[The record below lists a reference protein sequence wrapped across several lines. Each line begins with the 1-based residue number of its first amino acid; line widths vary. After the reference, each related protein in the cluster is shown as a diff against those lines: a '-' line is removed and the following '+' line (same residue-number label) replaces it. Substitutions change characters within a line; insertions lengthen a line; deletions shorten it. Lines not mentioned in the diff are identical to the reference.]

1 MQSAQRSTEE
11 VVSAAHLGSHEIFG
25 LLRPDQMKVI
35 SEAAEEITYKAGDI
49 VFRRGE
55 PSADFFAV
63 LEGQVALRLPRPDG
77 VSVLIDEVTEG
88 AIFGSCVCFQID
100 SYTLSATCSEDSRIL
115 KIKAAT
121 LKKLMDDDP
130 IMGYAIQTLVSRV
143 YFKRYVETMHKLQS
157 IVQSI
162 PLEAV

>member
-1 MQSAQRSTEE
+1 MQTAQLE
-11 VVSAAHLGSHEIFG
+11 SHEIFQ
-25 LLRPDQMKVI
+25 LLRPEQVNVL
-35 SEAAEEITYKAGDI
+35 SAAAEEISLRAGDV
-49 VFRRGE
+49 VFQRGE
-55 PSADFFAV
+55 PAEDFYAV
-63 LEGQVALRLPRPDG
+63 LKGQVALRLPRSDG

-130 IMGYAIQTLVSRV
+130 IMGYAIQTIVSRV
-143 YFKRYVETMHKLQS
+143 YFKRYVDTMRKLQS

>member
-1 MQSAQRSTEE
+1 MQTAQLE
-11 VVSAAHLGSHEIFG
+11 SHEIFQ
-25 LLRPDQMKVI
+25 LLRPEQVNTL
-35 SEAAEEITYKAGDI
+35 SAAAEEISLRAGDV
-49 VFRRGE
+49 VFQRGE
-55 PSADFFAV
+55 AADNFYVV
-63 LEGQVALRLPRPDG
+63 LKGQVALRLPQPDG

-88 AIFGSCVCFQID
+88 TIFGSCVCFQID
-100 SYTLSATCSEDSRIL
+100 SYTLSATCSADSRIL

-130 IMGYAIQTLVSRV
+130 IMGYAIQTHISRA
-143 YFKRYVETMHKLQS
+143 YFKRYVDTMRKLQS

>member
-1 MQSAQRSTEE
+1 MQTAQ
-11 VVSAAHLGSHEIFG
+11 LDSHEIFQ
-25 LLRPDQMKVI
+25 LLRPEQV
-35 SEAAEEITYKAGDI
+35 SVLSAAAEEISLRAGDV
-49 VFRRGE
+49 VFQRGE
-55 PSADFFAV
+55 PSEDFFV
-63 LEGQVALRLPRPDG
+63 LLEGQVALRLPQPDG
-77 VSVLIDEVTEG
+77 VSVLIDEVTGG

-100 SYTLSATCSEDSRIL
+100 TYTLSAICSADSRIL

-143 YFKRYVETMHKLQS
+143 YFKRYVDTMRKLQS
-157 IVQSI
+157 IVQSL